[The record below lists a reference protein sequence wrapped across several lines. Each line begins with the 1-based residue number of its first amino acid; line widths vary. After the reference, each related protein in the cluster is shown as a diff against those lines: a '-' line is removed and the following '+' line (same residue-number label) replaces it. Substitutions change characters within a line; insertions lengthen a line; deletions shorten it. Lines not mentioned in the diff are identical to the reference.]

1 MFELGFV
8 IFLIG
13 CSVGQA
19 SSREQMTMHNKQFK
33 IAAMPFP
40 PLIVIRKDKNGQDII
55 GGLLGKFLAYLKGA
69 RNCTFKVVTPHDG
82 LENFCYGKNNCTGMI
97 GLVNRNEVDF
107 AIGIIEHDNKI
118 QKRLNKFTISG
129 PFFPSLNLANAV
141 DFFHTIH
148 KQLLDCCRAFRNKIQ
163 DVVHN

>member
-19 SSREQMTMHNKQFK
+19 SSKEQMTMHNKQFK
-33 IAAMPFP
+33 IGAMHFP

-69 RNCTFKVVTPHDG
+69 RNCTFKVVTSHDG
-82 LENFCYGKNNCTGMI
+82 LGDFCYGKNNCTGMI
-97 GLVNRNEVDF
+97 GLVNRSEVDF
-107 AIGIIEHDNKI
+107 AIGNNNQIKLDKYIGSNYVHYQDLFSNHLIE
-118 QKRLNKFTISG
+118 
-129 PFFPSLNLANAV
+129 
-141 DFFHTIH
+141 
-148 KQLLDCCRAFRNKIQ
+148 
-163 DVVHN
+163 